1 MTTTASARLRAGTR
15 DRHDAL
21 ERTGFATALLDGT
34 LPLARYT
41 AQLAALRLVLGE
53 LESELSRAAAPSVAG
68 LWAAEDLRKA
78 PLIERDL
85 RHFASHGTA
94 PGRWPAAHAAAF
106 TADIRTTA
114 VADPLSLLG
123 FLYVLEGSTL
133 GALHLCRCVSRAYGL
148 HGTDGMAYYASGD
161 RARWIRFTTR
171 LDEALAD
178 PPGQDR
184 ALAAALRAY
193 RHTARI
199 TGALS
204 SGLTPAGGPA
214 QQGGAVLVG
223 RSTGSRPT
231 EWT

>member
-15 DRHDAL
+15 EWHDAL
-21 ERTGFATALLDGT
+21 ERTGFATALFAGT

-41 AQLAALRLVLGE
+41 GQLAALRLVLGE
-53 LESELSRAAAPSVAG
+53 LETELSRAAAPSVAG

-85 RHFASHGTA
+85 HHFAGRGST

-106 TADIRTTA
+106 AADIRTTA
-114 VADPLSLLG
+114 AADPLSLLG

-133 GALHLCRCVSRAYGL
+133 GALHLCRYVSRAYGL
-148 HGTDGMAYYASGD
+148 HGTGGIAYYASGD
-161 RARWIRFTTR
+161 RARWTRFTTR
-171 LDEALAD
+171 LDGALAD
-178 PPGQDR
+178 PAAQDR

-204 SGLTPAGGPA
+204 TGLPPADGPA
-214 QQGGAVLVG
+214 QQGEAVLAG
-223 RSTGSRPT
+223 RSRRHQAD
-231 EWT
+231 